1 MIPVHVA
8 FTIPDLGGGGAETVV
23 LNLAEE
29 LLRRGHRVDIVLL
42 QAIVQRH
49 VPQGTRLFVAG
60 DTTELSVPG
69 KVAPE
74 TRPQVIEAPTTST
87 SADWIRAA
95 RALNRDPLCL
105 PSMRLVRQA
114 RAVASYMEH
123 EKPDCVL
130 PNIRRAQ
137 FATLLA
143 CRLFK
148 RHPPVAPIV
157 HNLVRGRR
165 HLRRLRHLAGDA
177 AGFICV
183 SHGIAANLAAAVG
196 VLADHITT
204 IYNPVVTAELHAKA
218 SEPPAHPWLEDG
230 GPPVV
235 VAAGHLEERKDFATL
250 IRAFERL
257 TARRACR
264 LVILGEGKQRQQL
277 ETLVTD
283 LGLAGRVSLPG
294 WVENPQALF
303 ARASLF
309 VLSSV
314 HEGLPTVLIEAL
326 ACGCPCVSTDCPAGP
341 AEILQHGSFGP
352 LVPVGDEAALAEAM
366 DRVLQRP
373 PDRNRLRQ
381 RGADFSAQKAGDD
394 YEQLLGSLV

>member
-1 MIPVHVA
+1 MHVA

-29 LLRRGHRVDIVLL
+29 LIRRGHRVDIVLL
-42 QAIVQRH
+42 QAIVERH
-49 VPQGTRLFVAG
+49 VPYGIRLFVAN
-60 DTTELSVPG
+60 DTRELVVPE

-74 TRPQVIEAPTTST
+74 TRPQAIQAPTTSI

-95 RALNRDPLCL
+95 KTLSWDPLCL

-114 RAVASYMEH
+114 RAMAGYMER

-137 FATLLA
+137 LASLLA

-148 RHPPVAPIV
+148 RHPPVVPII
-157 HNLVRGRR
+157 HNLVRGYR
-165 HLRRLRHLAGDA
+165 HLRRLRHLAGNA
-177 AGFICV
+177 ARFICV
-183 SHGIAANLAAAVG
+183 SHGVAANLAAAGIPPDRV
-196 VLADHITT
+196 TT
-204 IYNPVVTAELHAKA
+204 IYNPVVTPGFYAKA
-218 SEPPAHPWLEDG
+218 SEPPAHPWLADG

-235 VAAGHLEERKDFATL
+235 VAAGHLEEHKGFTTL
-250 IRAFERL
+250 IRAF
-257 TARRACR
+257 ARVSELRACR
-264 LVILGEGKQRQQL
+264 LVILGEGRQRQQL
-277 ETLVTD
+277 ETLVRD
-283 LGLAGRVSLPG
+283 LDLAGRVSLPG
-294 WVENPQALF
+294 WLDNPFALF

-314 HEGLPTVLIEAL
+314 GESLSMVLIEAL
-326 ACGCPCVSTDCPAGP
+326 ACGCPCVSTDCPVGP
-341 AEILQHGSFGP
+341 SEVLQDGSFGP

-366 DRVLQRP
+366 DQVLQRP

-381 RGADFSAQKAGDD
+381 RGADFSAQKAGDA
-394 YEQLLGSLV
+394 YEQLIGNLV